1 MYKLELLLYSYKP
14 QGRHMTIR
22 TATPEEYNVIKR
34 DYLSQR
40 FNTVTTEEFERHW
53 STNDHVAIAESVK
66 SPHHEYMGDV
76 AIILWEGSPAFLTSM
91 IHKKNKWIIA
101 AEA

>member
-1 MYKLELLLYSYKP
+1 
-14 QGRHMTIR
+14 MTIR
-22 TATPEEYNVIKR
+22 IATPEEYKVIKR

-40 FNTVTTEEFERHW
+40 FNGITTEAFERHW
-53 STNDHVAIAESVK
+53 TNKDIVAIAENIK
-66 SPHHEYMGDV
+66 SPHHEYEGQV

-91 IHKKNKWIIA
+91 IHKENKWVIA

>member
-1 MYKLELLLYSYKP
+1 
-14 QGRHMTIR
+14 MTIR
-22 TATPEEYNVIKR
+22 TATPKEYNVIKK

-40 FNTVTTEEFERHW
+40 FNGITIEEFERHW
-53 STNDHVAIAESVK
+53 SSNDHVAIAENIQ
-66 SPHHEYMGDV
+66 SPHHEYEGDV

-91 IHKKNKWIIA
+91 IHQENKWVIA